1 MFEFSCFI
9 LGAAI
14 CFILMVL
21 ASESFFDFE
30 EKILIVIPVIMAIII
45 FLMATGIFDCLE
57 IIGLASFMLGIDAC
71 YLVLLVASTIFYEH
85 EEKIQMALLA
95 IMTISVIAAVAIP
108 RLGELKPQPQPTGT
122 MPIVVIRSTEYR
134 TGHAVVESPESEE
147 P

>member
-9 LGAAI
+9 FGAAI

-30 EKILIVIPVIMAIII
+30 EKILIVIPVIIAIIV
-45 FLMATGIFDCLE
+45 FLMASGILDCLE

-71 YLVLLVASTIFYEH
+71 YFVLLMASTIFCEH

-95 IMTISVIAAVAIP
+95 IMTISVIAAVTIP
-108 RLGELKPQPQPTGT
+108 RLGEFKPQPQPTGI
-122 MPIVVIRSTEYR
+122 MPVVVVRSTECQ
-134 TGHAVVESPESEE
+134 TGHMVVKSSTSEE